1 MSRLEEVKKVI
12 DATNAV
18 LNGINNSGLTLEQER
33 VTNLILSSILGQI
46 AEISK
51 TLAIIADKLGE
62 SK

>member
-12 DATNAV
+12 DATNAA
-18 LNGINNSGLTLEQER
+18 LGEINNCGLALEQEQL
-33 VTNLILSSILGQI
+33 TNLILSSILGQI

>member
-12 DATNAV
+12 DATNAA
-18 LNGINNSGLTLEQER
+18 LNGINNSGLALEQEQ

>member
-12 DATNAV
+12 DVTNAA
-18 LNGINNSGLTLEQER
+18 LDEINNCGLALEQEQL
-33 VTNLILSSILGQI
+33 TNLILSSILGQI

>member
-12 DATNAV
+12 DVINAAID
-18 LNGINNSGLTLEQER
+18 GINNCGLDLEQEQI
-33 VTNLILSSILGQI
+33 TNLILSSILGQI